1 VILILLVYGL
11 IKAKFHY
18 LPESIACVLLGAV
31 VGLLLKVLPIGDWKV
46 RFTFCLIQKSSMCAL
61 IVNVII
67 IHVHGFFFFVNGPL
81 N

>member
-1 VILILLVYGL
+1 MSFLFFVSRDCCY
-11 IKAKFHY
+11 A
-18 LPESIACVLLGAV
+18 GAV